1 MARTSDA
8 APTADPGLKD
18 HFRIAM
24 RGVASSVFLVTTRG
38 PEGRAGMTATSVCS
52 LSFDPL
58 SVLICVNRSTAFI
71 RALEASRRFA
81 LNILSHD
88 DEPIAKEF
96 GSAAGRERRFETGDW
111 YDVDGMPA
119 LGTSLSTIVCEVAGH
134 TDFGSHRVFVG
145 QVRQVDNRE
154 GRSELLYCQ
163 GSFRTL
169 PRDSLHSFS

>member
-1 MARTSDA
+1 MSEA
-8 APTADPGLKD
+8 ATTVEPSLTD
-18 HFRIAM
+18 HFRVAM
-24 RGVASSVFLVTTRG
+24 RGVASSVFLVTTLG

-58 SVLICVNRSTAFI
+58 SVLICVNRSIAFI

-96 GSAAGRERRFETGDW
+96 GSFTGRERRFETGDW
-111 YDVDGMPA
+111 YDLDGMPG
-119 LGTSLSTIVCEVAGH
+119 LRTSLSTIICDVVGQ

-145 QVRQVDNRE
+145 QVRQVDNRQ

-169 PRDSLHSFS
+169 QRDSIHSLR